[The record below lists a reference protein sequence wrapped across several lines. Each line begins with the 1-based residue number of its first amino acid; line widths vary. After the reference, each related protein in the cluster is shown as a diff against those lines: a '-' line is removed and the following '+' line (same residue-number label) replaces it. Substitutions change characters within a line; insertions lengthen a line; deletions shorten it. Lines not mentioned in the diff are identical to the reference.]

1 MIDRKHSKKDTR
13 VFSLAKD
20 FLLNEV
26 ESVTEGMINEHIYFK
41 DKDRPKSLSRLYRS
55 LLESAQNANMM
66 PGVIKGTIGEVYAL
80 SKVLF
85 NFSPRLTYAKYTENY
100 QALLSDINVKLKPKK
115 RIRKGKKSIWVRYAN
130 AILSGAKFMSQFKN
144 EKDFYEW
151 VDFFYKDDRAREA
164 LPLLLASK
172 IRGMGFALSCDFLKE
187 IGYTKFGKPDV
198 HIKKIF
204 IRLGLSQTE
213 DDAVVL
219 KAIERIAK
227 NAGKKPY
234 TVDKLFWLIGS
245 GNFYRNRDKKKFGRN
260 ADKFIRY
267 ANKRMRG

>member
-1 MIDRKHSKKDTR
+1 MINRKQSKKDTL

-26 ESVTEGMINEHIYFK
+26 ENVTADMINDHIYFK
-41 DKDRPKSLSRLYRS
+41 DKDRPKSLSRLYRR

-66 PGVIKGTIGEVYAL
+66 PGVIKGTIGNVDAL

-85 NFSPRLTYAKYTENY
+85 NFRPRLVYAKYAESY
-100 QALLSDINVKLKPKK
+100 QALLSDINIKLKPKK

-144 EKDFYEW
+144 EKDFYRW
-151 VDFFYKDDRAREA
+151 VNFFNNDERAREA
-164 LPLLLASK
+164 LPLLLDSK
-172 IRGMGFALSCDFLKE
+172 IKGMGFALSCDFLKE
-187 IGYTKFGKPDV
+187 VGYTKFGKPDV

-204 IRLGLSQTE
+204 TRLGLSQTE
-213 DDAVVL
+213 DDSVVFN
-219 KAIERIAK
+219 AIERIAQNVK
-227 NAGKKPY
+227 KKPY

-267 ANKRMRG
+267 AKKRMR